1 MTNTPSMVGEGATAY
16 SLGKNVT
23 QDEGKVVKRLFS
35 GVGRECH
42 PVHENL
48 MDAVTGVSGSGPAY
62 MYLIIGK
69 IYPENILPKILNIKL
84 YDFVKARI
92 LRHLHF

>member
-1 MTNTPSMVGEGATAY
+1 MSCYDLKDVMIFQVARVMTNTPSMVGEGATAY
-16 SLGKNVT
+16 SLGKNCT
-23 QDEGKVVKRLFS
+23 QEEGKIIEKLFS

-62 MYLIIGK
+62 MYLVIG
-69 IYPENILPKILNIKL
+69 NSS
-84 YDFVKARI
+84 KAF
-92 LRHLHF
+92 L

>member
-23 QDEGKVVKRLFS
+23 QDEGKVVERLFS

-69 IYPENILPKILNIKL
+69 IYPENILPKILNPDL
-84 YDFVKARI
+84 NYTT
-92 LRHLHF
+92 L